1 MTANKPTYKA
11 KLIAKNILA
20 NNGKRDTVES
30 ALAKLD
36 AILALE
42 KSEKKEKLK

>member
-1 MTANKPTYKA
+1 MKKISYKT

-20 NNGKRDTVES
+20 NNGKKDTVES

-36 AILALE
+36 SILALE
-42 KSEKKEKLK
+42 KSEKKEKKS